1 LNLPEDISIV
11 SEAENDLS
19 NVSDG
24 KSQLINVSEETIQ
37 RFEELY

>member
-19 NVSDG
+19 NLSEG

-37 RFEELY
+37 AYEEFY